1 MTKVR
6 TFLLPLTRKGPKKS
20 KPIPL
25 PYIHVDLSLYGK
37 KKFWDQKMHFDRE
50 ISLKSEKTGVNF
62 TR

>member
-1 MTKVR
+1 MRMDTFLPVR
-6 TFLLPLTRKGPKKS
+6 TKKGPINA